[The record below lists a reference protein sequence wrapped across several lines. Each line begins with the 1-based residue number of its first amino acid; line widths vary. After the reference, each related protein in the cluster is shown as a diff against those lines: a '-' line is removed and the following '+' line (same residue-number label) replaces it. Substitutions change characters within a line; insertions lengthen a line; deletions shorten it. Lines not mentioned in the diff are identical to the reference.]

1 MTPSLQNV
9 VLRLKLKPE
18 ELKLLKQA
26 VADWKWS
33 AFDAHQ
39 RMAAR
44 CKMNDGR
51 EPTKETMDMAWNAY
65 KMAEDIGDRI
75 ADATSPQN
83 PGVHPS
89 PDLIQ
94 PCIRAGCPAGGT
106 VLDPFG
112 GSGTTGE
119 VAASEGRK
127 AILVELNPE

>member
-89 PDLIQ
+89 PDAS
-94 PCIRAGCPAGGT
+94 AGVGGAT
-106 VLDPFG
+106 RCC
-112 GSGTTGE
+112 GSY
-119 VAASEGRK
+119 SEAEKKIVKWG
-127 AILVELNPE
+127 

>member
-75 ADATSPQN
+75 ADATSPR
-83 PGVHPS
+83 GVSRRRHG
-89 PDLIQ
+89 
-94 PCIRAGCPAGGT
+94 AGPVRRERHDWRGCRVRGAQGN
-106 VLDPFG
+106 
-112 GSGTTGE
+112 SC
-119 VAASEGRK
+119 
-127 AILVELNPE
+127 

>member
-1 MTPSLQNV
+1 VTPSLQNV

-83 PGVHPS
+83 PSHQGTGHLVDRTLQGVV
-89 PDLIQ
+89 Q
-94 PCIRAGCPAGGT
+94 IR
-106 VLDPFG
+106 D
-112 GSGTTGE
+112 
-119 VAASEGRK
+119 SEK
-127 AILVELNPE
+127 

>member
-1 MTPSLQNV
+1 MVSKGEPQFSGWRHLVTPSLQNV

-89 PDLIQ
+89 P
-94 PCIRAGCPAGGT
+94 
-106 VLDPFG
+106 
-112 GSGTTGE
+112 
-119 VAASEGRK
+119 AASDGVGGATRCSTIGCK
-127 AILVELNPE
+127 P

>member
-1 MTPSLQNV
+1 MTPGLQNV

-83 PGVHPS
+83 PTGQGLRS
-89 PDLIQ
+89 N
-94 PCIRAGCPAGGT
+94 T
-106 VLDPFG
+106 LDPVVG
-112 GSGTTGE
+112 GP
-119 VAASEGRK
+119 
-127 AILVELNPE
+127 ND

>member
-83 PGVHPS
+83 
-89 PDLIQ
+89 
-94 PCIRAGCPAGGT
+94 
-106 VLDPFG
+106 
-112 GSGTTGE
+112 
-119 VAASEGRK
+119 AAVRGGRK
-127 AILVELNPE
+127 AGVPCTGVVGISGSET